1 MFGFRNEKKSRLI
14 FIFHRINLINT
25 DIFHNHFNTTNIM
38 VRTKTAARKGF
49 KGQISKRQTDESK
62 APRKSQPTEAGVK
75 VRKVHRFHPGT
86 VGKIV

>member
-1 MFGFRNEKKSRLI
+1 
-14 FIFHRINLINT
+14 
-25 DIFHNHFNTTNIM
+25 M